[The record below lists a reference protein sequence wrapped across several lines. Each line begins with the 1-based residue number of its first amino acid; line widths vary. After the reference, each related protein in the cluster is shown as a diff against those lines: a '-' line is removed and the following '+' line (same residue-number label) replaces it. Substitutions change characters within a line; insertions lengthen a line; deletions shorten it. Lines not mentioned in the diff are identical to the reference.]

1 MSLLNII
8 GVIVYL
14 LFATQGW
21 IEPELADVPGA
32 IGGGAIVWGLT
43 ALPTLLAFI
52 VIDVLWLI
60 FECVAYLTR
69 KTWRLGLAFF
79 VIPAVVVPLV
89 WAIAVHIDYS
99 HHGV

>member
-1 MSLLNII
+1 MCLFNVI

-32 IGGGAIVWGLT
+32 IGGGEIMWGLT

-52 VIDVLWLI
+52 VINVLWAI
-60 FECVAYLTR
+60 FECFVYLTR
-69 KTWRLGLAFF
+69 KSWRLHLIFLA
-79 VIPAVVVPLV
+79 IPLAVVPLM
-89 WAIAVHIDYS
+89 WAIAVHVDYS